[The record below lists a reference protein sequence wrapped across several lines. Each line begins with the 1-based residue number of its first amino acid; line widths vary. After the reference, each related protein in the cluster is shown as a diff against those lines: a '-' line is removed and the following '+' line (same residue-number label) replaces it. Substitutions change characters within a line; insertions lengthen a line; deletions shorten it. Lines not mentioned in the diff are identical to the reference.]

1 MSPRSD
7 VNIEKRMIFDAFTC
21 SFFVFQWI
29 FFKLKLKMMAEAL
42 ALLGWFSIFEA
53 KGRCHKT
60 KTTFF
65 LFVLR
70 SVLQTDTFLRVITI
84 KNKKRMYHKS
94 TINMISN
101 EIPSF
106 SLFSPRSNFYWRNFS
121 LVLTAKIEC
130 STLSSDYEQTGT
142 NYELKITQCIL

>member
-29 FFKLKLKMMAEAL
+29 FVKLKLKMMAEAL

-53 KGRCHKT
+53 KGRCQKT
-60 KTTFF
+60 KTTYF

-106 SLFSPRSNFYWRNFS
+106 SLFFS
-121 LVLTAKIEC
+121 LVLT
-130 STLSSDYEQTGT
+130 STAEIFPSFSPRTLNVQ
-142 NYELKITQCIL
+142 L

>member
-53 KGRCHKT
+53 KGRCQKT
-60 KTTFF
+60 KTTYFF
-65 LFVLR
+65 CFKVGVANR
-70 SVLQTDTFLRVITI
+70 YVFAGDN
-84 KNKKRMYHKS
+84 NKK
-94 TINMISN
+94 
-101 EIPSF
+101 
-106 SLFSPRSNFYWRNFS
+106 
-121 LVLTAKIEC
+121 
-130 STLSSDYEQTGT
+130 
-142 NYELKITQCIL
+142 

>member
-1 MSPRSD
+1 MKIKINR
-7 VNIEKRMIFDAFTC
+7 
-21 SFFVFQWI
+21 
-29 FFKLKLKMMAEAL
+29 AEAL

-53 KGRCHKT
+53 KGRCQKT
-60 KTTFF
+60 KTTYF

-106 SLFSPRSNFYWRNFS
+106 SLFFCEILSWISGKQGGGTCSHQRAASVAGEELNSCDAWR
-121 LVLTAKIEC
+121 AGHG
-130 STLSSDYEQTGT
+130 STDPPQPLHSALSSSKQRSFSEFLLLSGFT
-142 NYELKITQCIL
+142 